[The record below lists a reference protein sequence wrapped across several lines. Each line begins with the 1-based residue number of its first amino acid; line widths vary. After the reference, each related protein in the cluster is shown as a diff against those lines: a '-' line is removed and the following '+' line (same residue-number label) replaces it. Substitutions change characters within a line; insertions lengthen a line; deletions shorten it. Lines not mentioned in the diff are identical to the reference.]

1 MGGVDT
7 AGAGATSGTGATAGA
22 AGTVGAVN
30 MTGTYSNECLM
41 FCVSVRDSLGRL

>member
-7 AGAGATSGTGATAGA
+7 VGTGGTAGA

-30 MTGTYSNECLM
+30 MTGMYSNECLM
-41 FCVSVRDSLGRL
+41 LCVSVRDSLG